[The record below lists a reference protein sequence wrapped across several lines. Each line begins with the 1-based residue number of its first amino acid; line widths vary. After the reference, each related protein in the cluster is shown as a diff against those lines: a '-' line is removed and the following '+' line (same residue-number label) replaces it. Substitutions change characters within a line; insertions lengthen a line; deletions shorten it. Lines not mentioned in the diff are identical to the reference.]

1 MILIYVWINAGTDS
15 GSVDSSCLIR
25 HQCAQCTMWSG
36 VPVAGKIDKIVVTQ
50 RSGASLV
57 EVGAM
62 EGPEEIVMKYMDAR
76 IENRSEDV
84 IALLSDHAENTQHI
98 INNTSTSHTLHFL
111 LYLFIITS
119 FPLTISL
126 TQHTH
131 NTIHTHNTNTTHTTH
146 TT

>member
-84 IALLSDHAENTQHI
+84 IALLSDHAEISSANPITGK
-98 INNTSTSHTLHFL
+98 TETGKMADGSMMGYLPRFL
-111 LYLFIITS
+111 KADIF
-119 FPLTISL
+119 F
-126 TQHTH
+126 
-131 NTIHTHNTNTTHTTH
+131 
-146 TT
+146 